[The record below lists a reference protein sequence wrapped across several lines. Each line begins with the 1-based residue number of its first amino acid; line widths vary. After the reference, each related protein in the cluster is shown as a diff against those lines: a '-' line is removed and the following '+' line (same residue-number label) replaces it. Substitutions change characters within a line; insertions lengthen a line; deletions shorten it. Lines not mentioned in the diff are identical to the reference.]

1 MCVGVRE
8 SCFIAG
14 GMETLPYLGSVIFP
28 NLPDPPPITLQGTVQ
43 PRGCHSHLADDMEA
57 SQSLW
62 LSETSTT
69 HPKLLAQPPH
79 HTASCISHFHF
90 LELRRP
96 SASVSST
103 LGVDED
109 LAWQGLVCSPSPHQ
123 HCCLLFLASGLG
135 TYSPPQAS
143 MAPQPG
149 AMERALQPDPG

>member
-1 MCVGVRE
+1 M
-8 SCFIAG
+8 
-14 GMETLPYLGSVIFP
+14 LGIMLHCRGHGEFALFGLSNISKP
-28 NLPDPPPITLQGTVQ
+28 LRPTPITLRGTAQ

-69 HPKLLAQPPH
+69 HPKLLAQPPR
-79 HTASCISHFHF
+79 HTASHISHFNL

-96 SASVSST
+96 SASVSPT

-109 LAWQGLVCSPSPHQ
+109 LAWQELVCSPNPHQ
-123 HCCLLFLASGLG
+123 HCCLPFLASVLG
-135 TYSPPQAS
+135 TYSPPRAS